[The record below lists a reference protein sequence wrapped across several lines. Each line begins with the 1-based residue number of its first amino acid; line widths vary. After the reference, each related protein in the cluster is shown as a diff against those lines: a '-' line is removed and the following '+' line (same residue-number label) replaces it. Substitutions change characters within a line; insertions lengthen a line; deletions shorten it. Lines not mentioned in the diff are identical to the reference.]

1 MGSWPIEFILEA
13 KVRSRQITLEGYLD
27 TWEANDQ
34 HANFKAEV
42 VAYSRVDPMITID
55 RMSRATN
62 ISVGALTKYI
72 LTKWAASGSEGL
84 LEIGPRVVNQMNN
97 VIEKAET
104 IGDDPTRLSAYYVLR
119 DIISWLNYPL
129 PK

>member
-1 MGSWPIEFILEA
+1 MKP
-13 KVRSRQITLEGYLD
+13 RQIILEGYND

-34 HANFKAEV
+34 HANFKAEMA
-42 VAYSRVDPMITID
+42 AYSRVDPMISID
-55 RMSRATN
+55 RMSLATN
-62 ISVGALTKYI
+62 ISVGSLTNYI
-72 LTKWAASGSEGL
+72 LSKWAVSGSEGL

-104 IGDDPTRLSAYYVLR
+104 IDDDLARLHAYYVLS

-129 PK
+129 SK

>member
-1 MGSWPIEFILEA
+1 MGSWPIAFILEA
-13 KVRSRQITLEGYLD
+13 KVISRQITLEGYLD

-42 VAYSRVDPMITID
+42 VAYSRLDPMITID

-72 LTKWAASGSEGL
+72 LAKWAASGSEGL
-84 LEIGPRVVNQMNN
+84 LEIGPRVVDQMNN

-104 IGDDPTRLSAYYVLR
+104 IGDDPTRLSAYYVLS

-129 PK
+129 RK

>member
-42 VAYSRVDPMITID
+42 VAYSRLDPMITID

-72 LTKWAASGSEGL
+72 LAKWAASGSEGL
-84 LEIGPRVVNQMNN
+84 LEIGPRVVDQMNN

-104 IGDDPTRLSAYYVLR
+104 IGDDPTRLSAYYVLS

-129 PK
+129 RK